1 MAYKDSNH
9 KRLYMKGYRAAR
21 RFALKNRP
29 VLIQQTIK
37 SHVRFAEAVLNMVY
51 NKDEAVFEVEPRY
64 HETEPPG
71 V

>member
-1 MAYKDSNH
+1 
-9 KRLYMKGYRAAR
+9 
-21 RFALKNRP
+21 
-29 VLIQQTIK
+29 
-37 SHVRFAEAVLNMVY
+37 MVY